1 MEVIKLTA
9 IGFVLGITA
18 VIPGFSVATM
28 ALIFNVYDRLIN
40 VIVPNVKK
48 ILASWLFL
56 LPLIIGGIAGI
67 IFFSIVFSRLM
78 ENYSAVAYWFF
89 IGVIIGSIPV
99 IYFKVTGTP
108 SAQNKINLP
117 SIPAIICFVLAVT
130 AMIFM
135 AINKPQASEVYTE
148 FTLPIILLLFLA
160 GALGAMAMIIPGI
173 SGAFVLLV
181 MGLYP
186 TIIGFIPARNFL
198 MLLPVILGAC
208 AGILLGAAFVR
219 FLLKKVPQQT
229 YGAVLGLVIGSI
241 FVLYQYSGGF
251 NGNTGFEIIISI
263 VCLLAGFTLSFL
275 MSRKKEAVK
284 ENV

>member
-1 MEVIKLTA
+1 MEVIKLTG

-56 LPLIIGGIAGI
+56 LPLLIGGIAGI
-67 IFFSIVFSRLM
+67 IFFSVVFSRLM
-78 ENYSAVAYWFF
+78 ENYSAGAYWFF

-99 IYFKVTGTP
+99 IYSKVTGTP
-108 SAQNKINLP
+108 SEQKKINLP
-117 SIPAIICFVLAVT
+117 SIPSIICFVLAVA

-135 AINKPQASEVYTE
+135 AIIKPQASAVYTE

-160 GALGAMAMIIPGI
+160 GALGATAMIIPGI

-186 TIIGFIPARNFL
+186 TIIGFIPDRNFL

-219 FLLKKVPQQT
+219 FLLAKVPQQT
-229 YGAVLGLVIGSI
+229 YGAVLGLVTGSI

-251 NGNTGFEIIISI
+251 NENTGVEIIISI
-263 VCLLAGFTLSFL
+263 VCLFAGFTLSFL
-275 MSRKKEAVK
+275 MSRKKTTVK
-284 ENV
+284 ESD